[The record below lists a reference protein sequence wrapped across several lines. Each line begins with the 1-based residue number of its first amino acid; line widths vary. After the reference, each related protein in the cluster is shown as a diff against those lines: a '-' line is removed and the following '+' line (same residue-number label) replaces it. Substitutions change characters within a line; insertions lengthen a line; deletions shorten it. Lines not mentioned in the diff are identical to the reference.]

1 MIFSL
6 FPPVRIFEVDF
17 RGPQGGAKVA
27 YIKAFGRFLD
37 FGIENRVR
45 FWGVPGC
52 RFLIPFFGLGGV
64 FRKNTAFRNAVNMC
78 VLEHLGGRKDAFL
91 LGYQSVDVASKHCLK

>member
-17 RGPQGGAKVA
+17 RGRQGGAKVR
-27 YIKAFGRFLD
+27 YLKAFLRFLD

-45 FWGVPGC
+45 FWGALV
-52 RFLIPFFGLGGV
+52 V
-64 FRKNTAFRNAVNMC
+64 AF
-78 VLEHLGGRKDAFL
+78 
-91 LGYQSVDVASKHCLK
+91 